1 MDACTNHACENGA
14 TCKVTGKDSYRC
26 QCPNGYF
33 GDNCE
38 KGTADKNGKNWAA
51 ALVLL
56 SHLLRKKRLEFVY
69 IHVVVQLYPF
79 FKFYFPLF
87 QLIIIC
93 EHRDVIDQSDQ

>member
-1 MDACTNHACENGA
+1 MDACTNHTCENGA

-56 SHLLRKKRLEFVY
+56 IEKEEARVCVY
-69 IHVVVQLYPF
+69 TCCGSVISVV
-79 FKFYFPLF
+79 
-87 QLIIIC
+87 
-93 EHRDVIDQSDQ
+93 

>member
-38 KGTADKNGKNWAA
+38 KGTADKNGKKLGSCLGSSKSFIEKEEARVCA
-51 ALVLL
+51 YTCCGSVI
-56 SHLLRKKRLEFVY
+56 S
-69 IHVVVQLYPF
+69 VV
-79 FKFYFPLF
+79 
-87 QLIIIC
+87 
-93 EHRDVIDQSDQ
+93 

>member
-14 TCKVTGKDSYRC
+14 TCKMTGKDSYRC

-38 KGTADKNGKNWAA
+38 KGTADKNGKTWAA

-69 IHVVVQLYPF
+69 IHVVVQLYPL

-87 QLIIIC
+87 QTHNYL
-93 EHRDVIDQSDQ
+93 